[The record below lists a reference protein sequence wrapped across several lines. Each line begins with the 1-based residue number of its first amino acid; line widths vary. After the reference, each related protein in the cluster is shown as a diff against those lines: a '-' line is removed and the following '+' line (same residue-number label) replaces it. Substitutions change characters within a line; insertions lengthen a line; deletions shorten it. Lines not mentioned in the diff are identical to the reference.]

1 MFETVIRRIL
11 FSPNEPRFRAGWRIL
26 AHFGMMFGA
35 TVVLTIGVI
44 IAHLAGA
51 PDSTTFLI
59 NQSALFIAINA
70 SVPFARWLLDQRSF
84 VSLGFGRQHALLD
97 VLAGIAIAGLLMGA
111 IFLAEGQ
118 LGWLT
123 VEAVNWP
130 LKPAGLSELGVWFA
144 IFVIVGWQEE
154 LLARGYWLQNI
165 AEGLNLP
172 LGVLLS
178 SAMFALMH
186 ISNPNVSWIA
196 IAGLFFAGL
205 FLASGYLFTR
215 RLWLPIGL
223 HIGWNFFEGNVFGF
237 QVSGLETFR
246 LIHTTVS
253 GPEWWTGGAFGPEA
267 GLIVLPAM
275 ALGVALMWGYVRV
288 TRKTKAT
295 IPATNEHE

>member
-1 MFETVIRRIL
+1 VIRRIL

-35 TVVLTIGVI
+35 AIVLTVGVI
-44 IAHLAGA
+44 IVHLLGVQNLT
-51 PDSTTFLI
+51 SLLV
-59 NQSALFIAINA
+59 NQLALFVAINL

-84 VSLGFGRQHALLD
+84 VSLGFGRQHALPD
-97 VLAGIAIAGLLMGA
+97 VLAGIVIAGLIMGA
-111 IFLAEGQ
+111 IFLAEWR
-118 LGWLT
+118 LGWLS
-123 VEAVNWP
+123 VEAVSWP
-130 LKPAGLSELGVWFA
+130 LDPDGLSELGVWFL

-186 ISNPNVSWIA
+186 ISNPSVSWIA
-196 IAGLFFAGL
+196 IMGLFFAGL

-215 RLWLPIGL
+215 QLWLPIGL

-246 LIHTTVS
+246 LIHVAVN

-288 TRKTKAT
+288 TRLIDDSDLSGLNKT
-295 IPATNEHE
+295 